1 MVNTTAQS
9 AIYSWSRITNM
20 LRITSREAYTRD
32 LDLTQRMQYIH
43 KLTHGTSTTGPQRK
57 YPTNR
62 VSSCLVHLAGEHLS
76 SSPLHVA
83 GGGGWGLTDDE
94 AKCRAL
100 LLYLMWT
107 QIRRDRYNGRM
118 ATLLGPAGHVTRI
131 PRLEYLLYTSWKW
144 RM

>member
-1 MVNTTAQS
+1 MAKTTAQS
-9 AIYSWSRITNM
+9 AISSWSRITNM

-76 SSPLHVA
+76 STSLHA
-83 GGGGWGLTDDE
+83 AEEEDEGG
-94 AKCRAL
+94 
-100 LLYLMWT
+100 
-107 QIRRDRYNGRM
+107 
-118 ATLLGPAGHVTRI
+118 LGPNRGGREVQSTPVI
-131 PRLEYLLYTSWKW
+131 PDVDAKPT
-144 RM
+144 